1 MSRTNRSRIKMPLT
15 SPQVFSLVL
24 GLMVILVACTPATP
38 APTRTPTPTATR
50 SVNRANNK
58 NVDALN
64 AAQATLSQS
73 DFGFAPLL
81 VMDQTRL
88 VIEVKP
94 EGEVARLAYPRQSP
108 NPAEWPTRDS
118 FISAYAIR
126 YALLTSPQVARVALG
141 RFSVAAPVDDLQN
154 RIDHVA
160 AWVRFADGSSAVV
173 DLTPLATNFG
183 ALHSATELM
192 TSDEQ
197 IEGQFTLWRDGVA
210 MNVLQPMKVI
220 REGSNA
226 YYLLAQVLVS
236 PDLYEFSLRAHPVQ
250 PASPI
255 EPLTISRGAMAKVEI
270 KRADFETMHE
280 LLVDAGP
287 AAFEQR
293 PALLNRMGSD
303 NSALITILD
312 DHLELLWH
320 LVTKLEDRPSP
331 TSGTPTPTL
340 TPTVTPTPTSTPT
353 PAPLPLSTS

>member
-1 MSRTNRSRIKMPLT
+1 MSRINHANTKMQLAL
-15 SPQVFSLVL
+15 PQIFSLVL
-24 GLMVILVACTPATP
+24 CVIAMLVACTPAPP

-64 AAQATLSQS
+64 AAQATLSES
-73 DFGFAPLL
+73 NFGFAPLL

-88 VIEVKP
+88 VIEIKP
-94 EGEVARLAYPRQSP
+94 EGEVVRLAYPRQST

-118 FISAYAIR
+118 FLSAYAVR
-126 YALLTSPQVARVALG
+126 YALLSSPQVARVALG
-141 RFSVAAPVDDLQN
+141 RFSVAAPVDDLQD

-173 DLTPLATNFG
+173 DLTPLATSFG
-183 ALHSATELM
+183 ALHSATELL
-192 TSDEQ
+192 TNDEQ
-197 IEGQFTLWRDGVA
+197 IESQFSAWRDGVA

-220 REGSNA
+220 RQGSNT

-236 PDLYEFSLRAHPVQ
+236 SDLYEFSLRAHPVQ

-255 EPLTISRGAMAKVEI
+255 EPLTVSRGAMAKVEI
-270 KRADFETMHE
+270 KRADFETMRE

-287 AAFEQR
+287 SAFEQR
-293 PALLNRMGSD
+293 SALLNRLGSD
-303 NSALITILD
+303 NSALTTILD

-320 LVTKLEDRPSP
+320 MVTKLEDQPSP
-331 TSGTPTPTL
+331 IIGTPTPTP

-353 PAPLPLSTS
+353 RAPLPLSTS